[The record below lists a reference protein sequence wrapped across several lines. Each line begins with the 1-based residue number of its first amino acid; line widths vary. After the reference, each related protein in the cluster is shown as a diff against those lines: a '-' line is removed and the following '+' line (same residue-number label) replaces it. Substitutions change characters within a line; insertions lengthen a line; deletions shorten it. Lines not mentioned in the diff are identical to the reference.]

1 MHLTTE
7 EEKMYD
13 GEYGWAPQ
21 ICMRILIR
29 LGDLFDATKLIPIKS
44 AHLSGVSY
52 KTMGD
57 APIEF
62 LEKLAETGKAKVEA
76 TLNPSSLDPEMTR
89 FSKKRHEKQRYI
101 IDLYK
106 KIGAIPTLTCTPYYL
121 KQLQQGSHLAWAESS
136 AVIYAN
142 SVLGAYTNREG
153 SPSALAAAIIG
164 KTPNY
169 GMHKPE
175 NREPTVLVNVDT
187 KLENEAEFGALGIYL
202 GKLLNDKTPF
212 LDGLPKH
219 TNDDDLKQLGAA
231 VATTGMTTVFTTKKS
246 IKKTWRETMTVE
258 RKDIETTIEG
268 LNTEVKQPDLVLL
281 GCPHCSLG
289 ELKEVAKFL
298 RGKKIRSDLR
308 LWVCTS
314 KWLREHVSSY
324 VNVIE
329 AAGGHAVCDTCAIVT
344 WLKDL
349 GINSIM
355 TNSAKTAYY
364 APSMNKVDTLFA
376 PLIECLRT
384 ACLKRR

>member
-1 MHLTTE
+1 
-7 EEKMYD
+7 
-13 GEYGWAPQ
+13 
-21 ICMRILIR
+21 
-29 LGDLFDATKLIPIKS
+29 
-44 AHLSGVSY
+44 
-52 KTMGD
+52 
-57 APIEF
+57 
-62 LEKLAETGKAKVEA
+62 
-76 TLNPSSLDPEMTR
+76 MTR

-175 NREPTVLVNVDT
+175 NREPT
-187 KLENEAEFGALGIYL
+187 
-202 GKLLNDKTPF
+202 LNDKTPF